1 MAGIEITSVSFQVN
15 EAGLHQQARP
25 ILGSTHRSLTR
36 KIDAQAKV
44 NVPVRTGHLGRSIRE
59 DPQHWVGPLHV
70 SGGVTAH
77 AHYAAAVHQGR
88 NGAGRF
94 IYPRNARVLRFTGR
108 DGRTVFASRVKMGS
122 TKPRPFLLNAA
133 RQVIETDPRIH

>member
-15 EAGLHQQARP
+15 EAGLQQQARP

-36 KIDAQAKV
+36 KIDAQAKI

-77 AHYAAAVHQGR
+77 AHYAAAVHNGR
-88 NGAGRF
+88 NGNGRF
-94 IYPRNARVLRFTGR
+94 IYPRHKKVLRFVGHGGR
-108 DGRTVFASRVKMGS
+108 VVFASRVKMGS
-122 TKPRPFLLNAA
+122 TQPRPFLLNAA